1 MDSGLKQRLI
11 GAAVLIALAVIFLPM
26 LVQGPAPDSGVSDL
40 SLHVPD
46 APAGE
51 YVTRDLP
58 LVAPAATGGAGLL
71 ATDGDLA
78 TVDIATGQ
86 PGEALVSEDA
96 AELAA
101 GVETTPLQ
109 DGVGAPAQALPEPV
123 PTPTADRNTGA
134 TAASTARAADAA
146 ATRDMPAVQEPPAV
160 AGATTPEPP
169 SPEPATPP
177 APRLPPATAGGDY
190 AVNFGAYGSRG
201 DAGTVV
207 TRLRQENLPAYVEE
221 TRVNGRDA
229 WRVRIGPY
237 ATRAHAETA
246 RVRAGAIGSRA
257 QATVVAL
264 DATAP
269 AGEREGA
276 ATTASARA
284 PATATERPA
293 ASAPAAPAPAAA
305 ASSPAAASG
314 TGFAVQ
320 LGAFGNAAE
329 ANALRD
335 RLRAS
340 GIGAFTETVQT
351 DQGVLTRVKAGPVVT
366 RGEADQLRSR
376 VKSSV
381 GIDGLVRS
389 HP

>member
-40 SLHVPD
+40 SMQVPD
-46 APAGE
+46 APSGD

-58 LVAPAATGGAGLL
+58 LVAPAATGSSGLL
-71 ATDGDLA
+71 ADDGSLA
-78 TVDIATGQ
+78 TVDTATAQ
-86 PGEALVSEDA
+86 PAGDVVSEDA
-96 AELAA
+96 ADLAS
-101 GVETTPLQ
+101 GVETAPLQ
-109 DGVGAPAQALPEPV
+109 D
-123 PTPTADRNTGA
+123 
-134 TAASTARAADAA
+134 TAAVAQPLPAPMPGDTRTTDTAA
-146 ATRDMPAVQEPPAV
+146 AAREAAAERARL
-160 AGATTPEPP
+160 AAAEAAKPEPP
-169 SPEPATPP
+169 KPEPAKPEPAPQP

-221 TRVNGRDA
+221 TRVGGRDA

-237 ATRAHAETA
+237 ATRAHAEAA
-246 RVRAGAIGSRA
+246 RVRAGSIGSRA

-264 DATAP
+264 DAAAP
-269 AGEREGA
+269 ASGGTTSA
-276 ATTASARA
+276 AAAPPTRA
-284 PATATERPA
+284 PAAATPA
-293 ASAPAAPAPAAA
+293 AAAPAPAEAPSG
-305 ASSPAAASG
+305 ASS

-320 LGAFGNAAE
+320 LGAFGSAAD
-329 ANALRD
+329 ATALRD
-335 RLRAS
+335 RLRAA
-340 GIGAFTETVQT
+340 GITAFTETVQT
-351 DQGVLTRVKAGPVVT
+351 DKGALTRVKAGPVVT
-366 RGEADQLRSR
+366 RAEADQLKAR

>member
-40 SLHVPD
+40 SMQVPD
-46 APAGE
+46 APSGD

-58 LVAPAATGGAGLL
+58 LVAPAATGSSGLL
-71 ATDGDLA
+71 ADDGSLA
-78 TVDIATGQ
+78 TVDTATAQ
-86 PGEALVSEDA
+86 PAGDVVSEDA
-96 AELAA
+96 ADLAS
-101 GVETTPLQ
+101 GVETAPLQ
-109 DGVGAPAQALPEPV
+109 DGDVAARPLPAPMP
-123 PTPTADRNTGA
+123 ADT
-134 TAASTARAADAA
+134 SAADAA
-146 ATRDMPAVQEPPAV
+146 AAAREAAAARARLAAAEAE
-160 AGATTPEPP
+160 AAKPEPAKP
-169 SPEPATPP
+169 EPARPEPATPP

-221 TRVNGRDA
+221 TRVGGRDA

-237 ATRAHAETA
+237 ATRAHAEAA
-246 RVRAGAIGSRA
+246 RVRAGSIGSRA

-264 DATAP
+264 DAAAP
-269 AGEREGA
+269 ASGGTTSTA
-276 ATTASARA
+276 AAPPTRA
-284 PATATERPA
+284 PAAATPA
-293 ASAPAAPAPAAA
+293 AAAPAPARAP
-305 ASSPAAASG
+305 SGASG

-320 LGAFGNAAE
+320 LGAFGSAAD
-329 ANALRD
+329 ATALRD
-335 RLRAS
+335 RLRAA
-340 GIGAFTETVQT
+340 GITAFTETVQT
-351 DQGVLTRVKAGPVVT
+351 DKGALTRVKAGPVVT
-366 RGEADQLRSR
+366 RAEADQLKAR

>member
-40 SLHVPD
+40 SMQVPD
-46 APAGE
+46 APSGD

-58 LVAPAATGGAGLL
+58 LVAPAATGSSGLL
-71 ATDGDLA
+71 ADDGSLA
-78 TVDIATGQ
+78 TVDTATAQ
-86 PGEALVSEDA
+86 PAGDVVSEDA
-96 AELAA
+96 ADLAS
-101 GVETTPLQ
+101 GVETAPLQ
-109 DGVGAPAQALPEPV
+109 D
-123 PTPTADRNTGA
+123 
-134 TAASTARAADAA
+134 TAAVAQPLPAPMPADTRAADAA
-146 ATRDMPAVQEPPAV
+146 AAAREAAAAQARLAAAEA
-160 AGATTPEPP
+160 AK
-169 SPEPATPP
+169 PEPAKPEPAKPEPAAQP

-221 TRVNGRDA
+221 TRVGGRDA

-237 ATRAHAETA
+237 ATRAHAEAA
-246 RVRAGAIGSRA
+246 RVRAGSIGSRA

-264 DATAP
+264 DAAAP
-269 AGEREGA
+269 ASGGTTAARTATTGPAPA
-276 ATTASARA
+276 AT
-284 PATATERPA
+284 PPEPA
-293 ASAPAAPAPAAA
+293 ASTPTPAPAAPSGAA
-305 ASSPAAASG
+305 G

-320 LGAFGNAAE
+320 LGAFGSAAD
-329 ANALRD
+329 ATALRD
-335 RLRAS
+335 RLRAA
-340 GIGAFTETVQT
+340 GITAFTETVQT
-351 DQGVLTRVKAGPVVT
+351 DKGALTRVKAGPVVT
-366 RGEADQLRSR
+366 RAEADQLKAR

>member
-40 SLHVPD
+40 SMQVPD
-46 APAGE
+46 APSGD

-58 LVAPAATGGAGLL
+58 LVAPAATGSSGLL
-71 ATDGDLA
+71 ADDGSLA
-78 TVDIATGQ
+78 TVDTATAQ
-86 PGEALVSEDA
+86 PAGDVVSEDA
-96 AELAA
+96 ADLAS
-101 GVETTPLQ
+101 GVETAPLQ
-109 DGVGAPAQALPEPV
+109 DDGVEAQPLPAPMP
-123 PTPTADRNTGA
+123 ADTSA
-134 TAASTARAADAA
+134 ADTAAAAREAAAARARLAA
-146 ATRDMPAVQEPPAV
+146 AEAAK
-160 AGATTPEPP
+160 PEPP
-169 SPEPATPP
+169 KPEPAKPEPAPQP

-221 TRVNGRDA
+221 TRVGGRDA

-237 ATRAHAETA
+237 ATRAHAEAA
-246 RVRAGAIGSRA
+246 RVRAGSIGSRA
-257 QATVVAL
+257 RATVVAL
-264 DATAP
+264 DAAAP
-269 AGEREGA
+269 ASGGTTSA
-276 ATTASARA
+276 AAAPPTRA
-284 PATATERPA
+284 PAAATPA
-293 ASAPAAPAPAAA
+293 AAAPAPAQAPSG
-305 ASSPAAASG
+305 ASS

-320 LGAFGNAAE
+320 LGAFGSAAD
-329 ANALRD
+329 ATALRD
-335 RLRAS
+335 RLRAA
-340 GIGAFTETVQT
+340 GITAFTETVQT
-351 DQGVLTRVKAGPVVT
+351 DKGALTRVKAGPVVT
-366 RGEADQLRSR
+366 RAEADQLRAR

>member
-40 SLHVPD
+40 SMQVPD
-46 APAGE
+46 APSGD

-58 LVAPAATGGAGLL
+58 LVAPAATGSSGLL
-71 ATDGDLA
+71 ADDGSLA
-78 TVDIATGQ
+78 TVDTATAQ
-86 PGEALVSEDA
+86 PAGDVVSEDA
-96 AELAA
+96 ADLAS
-101 GVETTPLQ
+101 GVETAPLQ
-109 DGVGAPAQALPEPV
+109 DDGVEAQPLPAPMPADTSAADTAAAAREAAAARARLAAAEAEAAKPEP
-123 PTPTADRNTGA
+123 AK
-134 TAASTARAADAA
+134 
-146 ATRDMPAVQEPPAV
+146 
-160 AGATTPEPP
+160 PEPARP
-169 SPEPATPP
+169 EPATPEPATPP

-221 TRVNGRDA
+221 TRVGGRDA

-237 ATRAHAETA
+237 ATRAHAEAA
-246 RVRAGAIGSRA
+246 RVRAGSIGSRA
-257 QATVVAL
+257 RATVVAL
-264 DATAP
+264 DAAAPASGGTTSAATAP
-269 AGEREGA
+269 P
-276 ATTASARA
+276 TRA
-284 PATATERPA
+284 PAAATPA
-293 ASAPAAPAPAAA
+293 AAAPAPAQAPSG
-305 ASSPAAASG
+305 ASS

-320 LGAFGNAAE
+320 LGAFGSAAD
-329 ANALRD
+329 ATALRD
-335 RLRAS
+335 RLRAA
-340 GIGAFTETVQT
+340 GITAFTETVQT
-351 DQGVLTRVKAGPVVT
+351 DKGALTRVKAGPVVT
-366 RGEADQLRSR
+366 RAEADQLRAR

>member
-40 SLHVPD
+40 SMQVPD
-46 APAGE
+46 APSGD

-58 LVAPAATGGAGLL
+58 LVAPAATGSSGLL
-71 ATDGDLA
+71 ADDGSLA
-78 TVDIATGQ
+78 TVDTATAQ
-86 PGEALVSEDA
+86 PAGDVVSEDA
-96 AELAA
+96 ADLAS
-101 GVETTPLQ
+101 GVETAPLQ
-109 DGVGAPAQALPEPV
+109 D
-123 PTPTADRNTGA
+123 TGA
-134 TAASTARAADAA
+134 VAQPLPAPMPADTRAADAA
-146 ATRDMPAVQEPPAV
+146 AAAREAAAAQARLAAAEA
-160 AGATTPEPP
+160 AKPEPTK
-169 SPEPATPP
+169 PEPAKPEPAPQPAPQP

-221 TRVNGRDA
+221 TRVGGRDA

-237 ATRAHAETA
+237 ATRAHAEAA
-246 RVRAGAIGSRA
+246 RVRAGSIGSRA

-264 DATAP
+264 DAAAP
-269 AGEREGA
+269 ASGGTTAARSATTGPAPA
-276 ATTASARA
+276 ATP
-284 PATATERPA
+284 PAPA
-293 ASAPAAPAPAAA
+293 ASTPAPAPATPSGAA
-305 ASSPAAASG
+305 G

-320 LGAFGNAAE
+320 LGAFGSAAD
-329 ANALRD
+329 ATALRD
-335 RLRAS
+335 RLRAA
-340 GIGAFTETVQT
+340 GITAFTETVQT
-351 DQGVLTRVKAGPVVT
+351 DKGALTRVKAGPVVT
-366 RGEADQLRSR
+366 RAEADQLKAR

>member
-40 SLHVPD
+40 SMQVPD
-46 APAGE
+46 APSGD

-58 LVAPAATGGAGLL
+58 LVAPAATGSSGLL
-71 ATDGDLA
+71 ADDGSLA
-78 TVDIATGQ
+78 TVDTATAQ
-86 PGEALVSEDA
+86 PAGDVVSEDA
-96 AELAA
+96 ADLAS
-101 GVETTPLQ
+101 GVETAPLQ
-109 DGVGAPAQALPEPV
+109 D
-123 PTPTADRNTGA
+123 
-134 TAASTARAADAA
+134 TAAVAQPLPAPMSADTRAADAA
-146 ATRDMPAVQEPPAV
+146 AAAREAAAAQARLAAAEA
-160 AGATTPEPP
+160 AK
-169 SPEPATPP
+169 PEPAKPEPAKPEPAPQP

-221 TRVNGRDA
+221 TRVGGRDA

-237 ATRAHAETA
+237 ATRAHAEAA
-246 RVRAGAIGSRA
+246 RVRAGSIGSRA

-264 DATAP
+264 DAAAP
-269 AGEREGA
+269 ASGGTTAARTGTTGPAPA
-276 ATTASARA
+276 ATP
-284 PATATERPA
+284 PAPA
-293 ASAPAAPAPAAA
+293 ASTPAPAPAAPSGA
-305 ASSPAAASG
+305 AG

-320 LGAFGNAAE
+320 LGAFGSAAD
-329 ANALRD
+329 ATALRD
-335 RLRAS
+335 RLRAA
-340 GIGAFTETVQT
+340 GITAFTETVQT
-351 DQGVLTRVKAGPVVT
+351 DKGALTRVKAGPVVT
-366 RGEADQLRSR
+366 RAEADQLKAR

>member
-40 SLHVPD
+40 SMQVPD
-46 APAGE
+46 APSGD

-58 LVAPAATGGAGLL
+58 LVAPAATGSSGLL
-71 ATDGDLA
+71 ADDGSLA
-78 TVDIATGQ
+78 TVDTATAQ
-86 PGEALVSEDA
+86 PAGDVVSEDA
-96 AELAA
+96 ADLAS
-101 GVETTPLQ
+101 GVETAPLQ
-109 DGVGAPAQALPEPV
+109 D
-123 PTPTADRNTGA
+123 
-134 TAASTARAADAA
+134 TAAVAQPLPAPMPADTRAADAA
-146 ATRDMPAVQEPPAV
+146 AAAREAAAAQARLAAAEA
-160 AGATTPEPP
+160 AK
-169 SPEPATPP
+169 PEPAKPEPAKPEPAPQP

-221 TRVNGRDA
+221 TRVGGRDA

-237 ATRAHAETA
+237 ATRAHAEAA
-246 RVRAGAIGSRA
+246 RVRAGSIGSRA

-264 DATAP
+264 DAAAP
-269 AGEREGA
+269 ASGGTTAARA
-276 ATTASARA
+276 ATTESST
-284 PATATERPA
+284 PAAPA
-293 ASAPAAPAPAAA
+293 ASTPAPAPAAPSGA
-305 ASSPAAASG
+305 AG

-320 LGAFGNAAE
+320 LGAFGSAAD
-329 ANALRD
+329 ATALRD
-335 RLRAS
+335 RLRAA
-340 GIGAFTETVQT
+340 GITAFTETVQT
-351 DQGVLTRVKAGPVVT
+351 DKGALTRVKAGPVVT
-366 RGEADQLRSR
+366 RAEADQLKAR

>member
-40 SLHVPD
+40 SMQVPD
-46 APAGE
+46 APSGD

-58 LVAPAATGGAGLL
+58 LVAPAATGSSGLL
-71 ATDGDLA
+71 ADDGSLA
-78 TVDIATGQ
+78 TVDTATAQ
-86 PGEALVSEDA
+86 PAGDVVSEDA
-96 AELAA
+96 ADLAS
-101 GVETTPLQ
+101 GVETAPLQ
-109 DGVGAPAQALPEPV
+109 DGDVATRPLPAPMP
-123 PTPTADRNTGA
+123 ADT
-134 TAASTARAADAA
+134 SAADAA
-146 ATRDMPAVQEPPAV
+146 AAAREAA
-160 AGATTPEPP
+160 AARARLAATEAEAAKPEPAKP
-169 SPEPATPP
+169 EPARPEPATPEPATPP

-221 TRVNGRDA
+221 TRVGGRDA

-237 ATRAHAETA
+237 ATRAHAEAA
-246 RVRAGAIGSRA
+246 RVRAGSIGSRA

-264 DATAP
+264 DAAAP
-269 AGEREGA
+269 ASGGTTSTA
-276 ATTASARA
+276 AAPPTRA
-284 PATATERPA
+284 PAAATPA
-293 ASAPAAPAPAAA
+293 AAAPAPARAP
-305 ASSPAAASG
+305 SGASG

-320 LGAFGNAAE
+320 LGAFGSAAD
-329 ANALRD
+329 ATALRD
-335 RLRAS
+335 RLRAA
-340 GIGAFTETVQT
+340 GITAFTETVQT
-351 DQGVLTRVKAGPVVT
+351 DKGALTRVKAGPVVT
-366 RGEADQLRSR
+366 RAEADQLKAR

>member
-40 SLHVPD
+40 SMQVPD
-46 APAGE
+46 APSGD

-58 LVAPAATGGAGLL
+58 LVAPAATGSSGLL
-71 ATDGDLA
+71 ADDGSLA
-78 TVDIATGQ
+78 TVDTATAQ
-86 PGEALVSEDA
+86 PAGDVVSEDA
-96 AELAA
+96 ADLAS
-101 GVETTPLQ
+101 GVETAPLQ
-109 DGVGAPAQALPEPV
+109 DDGVEAQPLPAPMP
-123 PTPTADRNTGA
+123 ADT
-134 TAASTARAADAA
+134 SAADAA
-146 ATRDMPAVQEPPAV
+146 AAAREAAAARARLAAAEAE
-160 AGATTPEPP
+160 AAKPEPAKP
-169 SPEPATPP
+169 EPARPEPATPEPATPP

-221 TRVNGRDA
+221 TRVGGRDA

-237 ATRAHAETA
+237 ATRAHAEAA
-246 RVRAGAIGSRA
+246 RVRAGSIGSRA

-264 DATAP
+264 DAAAP
-269 AGEREGA
+269 ASGGTTSTA
-276 ATTASARA
+276 AAPPTRA
-284 PATATERPA
+284 PAAATPA
-293 ASAPAAPAPAAA
+293 AAAPAPARAP
-305 ASSPAAASG
+305 SGASG

-320 LGAFGNAAE
+320 LGAFGSAAD
-329 ANALRD
+329 ATALRD
-335 RLRAS
+335 RLRAA
-340 GIGAFTETVQT
+340 GITAFTETVQT
-351 DQGVLTRVKAGPVVT
+351 DKGALTRVKAGPVVT
-366 RGEADQLRSR
+366 RAEADQLKAR

>member
-40 SLHVPD
+40 SMQVPD
-46 APAGE
+46 APSGD

-58 LVAPAATGGAGLL
+58 LVAPAATGSSGLL
-71 ATDGDLA
+71 ADDGSLA
-78 TVDIATGQ
+78 TVDTATAQ
-86 PGEALVSEDA
+86 PAGDVVSEDA
-96 AELAA
+96 ADLAS
-101 GVETTPLQ
+101 GVETAPLQ
-109 DGVGAPAQALPEPV
+109 DGDVAARPLPAPMP
-123 PTPTADRNTGA
+123 ADT
-134 TAASTARAADAA
+134 SAADAA
-146 ATRDMPAVQEPPAV
+146 AAAREAAAARARLAAAEAE
-160 AGATTPEPP
+160 AAKPEPAKP
-169 SPEPATPP
+169 EPARPEPATPEPATPP

-221 TRVNGRDA
+221 TRVGGRDA

-237 ATRAHAETA
+237 ATRAHAEAA
-246 RVRAGAIGSRA
+246 RVRAGSIGSRA

-264 DATAP
+264 DAAAP
-269 AGEREGA
+269 ASGGTTSTA
-276 ATTASARA
+276 AAPPTRA
-284 PATATERPA
+284 PAAATPA
-293 ASAPAAPAPAAA
+293 AAAPAPARAP
-305 ASSPAAASG
+305 SGASG

-320 LGAFGNAAE
+320 LGAFGSAAD
-329 ANALRD
+329 ATALRD
-335 RLRAS
+335 RLRAA
-340 GIGAFTETVQT
+340 GITAFTETVQT
-351 DQGVLTRVKAGPVVT
+351 DKGALTRVKAGPVVT
-366 RGEADQLRSR
+366 RAEADQLKAR

>member
-40 SLHVPD
+40 SLHVPS
-46 APAGE
+46 APSGD

-58 LVAPAATGGAGLL
+58 LVAPAATGSPGLL
-71 ATDGDLA
+71 ADDGSVA
-78 TVDIATGQ
+78 TVDTATAQ
-86 PGEALVSEDA
+86 PAGEGVSDDA
-96 AELAA
+96 ADLAS
-101 GVETTPLQ
+101 GVETAPLQ
-109 DGVGAPAQALPEPV
+109 DAAGPAVQPLPAPMPMPAAGPDPADGASAAAAAREAAAAQ
-123 PTPTADRNTGA
+123 
-134 TAASTARAADAA
+134 ARAAQVAA
-146 ATRDMPAVQEPPAV
+146 Q
-160 AGATTPEPP
+160 TPEPAR
-169 SPEPATPP
+169 PEPAKPDPP
-177 APRLPPATAGGDY
+177 KPDPVAAPARLPPATAGGDY
-190 AVNFGAYGSRG
+190 AVNFGAYGSRA

-221 TRVNGRDA
+221 TRVGGRDA

-237 ATRAHAETA
+237 ATQAHAEAA
-246 RVRAGAIGSRA
+246 RVRAGGIGSRA
-257 QATVVAL
+257 QASVVAL
-264 DATAP
+264 DAAAP
-269 AGEREGA
+269 ASSTPA
-276 ATTASARA
+276 AASSARTPAARA
-284 PATATERPA
+284 PDSAASSASTPAAPA
-293 ASAPAAPAPAAA
+293 ASAAA
-305 ASSPAAASG
+305 G

-335 RLRAS
+335 RLRGA

-351 DQGVLTRVKAGPVVT
+351 DKGTLTRVKAGPVVT
-366 RGEADQLRSR
+366 RAEADQLRSR

>member
-40 SLHVPD
+40 SMQVPD
-46 APAGE
+46 APSGD

-58 LVAPAATGGAGLL
+58 LVAPAATGSSGLL
-71 ATDGDLA
+71 ADDGSLA
-78 TVDIATGQ
+78 TVDTATAQ
-86 PGEALVSEDA
+86 PAGDVVSEDA
-96 AELAA
+96 ADLAS
-101 GVETTPLQ
+101 GVETAPLQ
-109 DGVGAPAQALPEPV
+109 DDGVEAQPLPAPMPADTSAADTAAAAREAAAARARLAAAEAEAAKPEP
-123 PTPTADRNTGA
+123 
-134 TAASTARAADAA
+134 AR
-146 ATRDMPAVQEPPAV
+146 
-160 AGATTPEPP
+160 PEPAT
-169 SPEPATPP
+169 PEPATPP

-221 TRVNGRDA
+221 TRVGGRDA

-237 ATRAHAETA
+237 ATRAHAEAA
-246 RVRAGAIGSRA
+246 RVRAGSIGSRA
-257 QATVVAL
+257 RATVVAL
-264 DATAP
+264 DAAAP
-269 AGEREGA
+269 ASGGTTSA
-276 ATTASARA
+276 AAAPPTRA
-284 PATATERPA
+284 PAAATPA
-293 ASAPAAPAPAAA
+293 AAAPAPARAP
-305 ASSPAAASG
+305 SGASG

-320 LGAFGNAAE
+320 LGAFGSAAD
-329 ANALRD
+329 ATALRD
-335 RLRAS
+335 RLRAA
-340 GIGAFTETVQT
+340 GITAFTETVQT
-351 DQGVLTRVKAGPVVT
+351 DKGALTRVKAGPVVT
-366 RGEADQLRSR
+366 RAEADQLKAR

>member
-40 SLHVPD
+40 SLNVPD
-46 APAGE
+46 APAGG

-58 LVAPAATGGAGLL
+58 LVAPAATGGPALL
-71 ATDGDLA
+71 ADSGRLA
-78 TVDIATGQ
+78 TVDTAESTPAGDRS
-86 PGEALVSEDA
+86 LEDA
-96 AELAA
+96 ADLAS
-101 GVETTPLQ
+101 GVETTPMPE
-109 DGVGAPAQALPEPV
+109 GVAVAPPPEPASIPEAASDAAGMDTGAAEGRVADAVAAAARDTALARESAAQAAPPAPPEP
-123 PTPTADRNTGA
+123 
-134 TAASTARAADAA
+134 AS
-146 ATRDMPAVQEPPAV
+146 
-160 AGATTPEPP
+160 TPEPA
-169 SPEPATPP
+169 PAP

-190 AVNFGAYGSRG
+190 AVNFGAYGSRA

-221 TRVNGRDA
+221 TRVGGRDA

-237 ATRAHAETA
+237 ATRAHAESA
-246 RVRAGAIGSRA
+246 RVRAGGIGSRA

-264 DATAP
+264 DA
-269 AGEREGA
+269 GA
-276 ATTASARA
+276 AAASGPREAATGTAEST
-284 PATATERPA
+284 PPA
-293 ASAPAAPAPAAA
+293 ATPAAPAAA
-305 ASSPAAASG
+305 AG

-320 LGAFGNAAE
+320 LGAFGNAGE
-329 ANALRD
+329 ADALRD
-335 RLRAS
+335 RLRAA

-351 DQGVLTRVKAGPVVT
+351 DRGVLTRVKAGPVVT
-366 RGEADQLRSR
+366 RAEADQLRSR
-376 VKSSV
+376 VKSSL